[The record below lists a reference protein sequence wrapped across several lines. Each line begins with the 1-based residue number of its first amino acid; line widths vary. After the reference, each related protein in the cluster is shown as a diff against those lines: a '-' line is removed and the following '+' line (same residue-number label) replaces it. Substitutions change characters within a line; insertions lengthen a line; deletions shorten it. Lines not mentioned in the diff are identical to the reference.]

1 MSKLIIPTPL
11 RKFTNGESEIEIKGA
26 DVQSAIE
33 DLISAYP
40 ALSPHLVDDSGAIRS
55 FIRIFVGD
63 EDIQVLDGARTKIR
77 QEETVS
83 IIPAIAGGV
92 E

>member
-11 RKFTNGESEIEIKGA
+11 RKFTNGASEIDINGT

-33 DLISAYP
+33 GLIQEYP
-40 ALSPHLVDDSGAIRS
+40 ALSPHLLDESGAIRS

-63 EDIQVLDGARTKIR
+63 EDIQSLDGAQTKIT
-77 QEETVS
+77 QEETLS

-92 E
+92 